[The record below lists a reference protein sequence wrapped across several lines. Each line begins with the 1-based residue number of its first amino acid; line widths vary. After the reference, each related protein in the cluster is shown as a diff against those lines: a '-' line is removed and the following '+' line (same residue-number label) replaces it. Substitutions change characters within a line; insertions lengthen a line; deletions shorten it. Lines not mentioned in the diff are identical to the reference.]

1 MDDVLDIALL
11 VSEIL
16 ERLGVSHMVTGSLA
30 SSLHGIPRA
39 TQDIDLVA
47 DLSEKQIEAL
57 VDALADAFYVD
68 AGAVREA
75 VRDRT
80 RFNAIHLETVF
91 KVDVYMPTRG
101 RRGRIE
107 LDRARPYVVSEDP
120 ERRLVVASAED
131 TIVQK
136 LRWFRL
142 GDEVSER
149 QWKDA
154 LGILRVQGDR
164 LDRDYL
170 REAAEAI
177 GVEDLLDRAIA
188 RLETG

>member
-16 ERLGVSHMVTGSLA
+16 ERLGVPHMVTGSLA

-57 VDALADAFYVD
+57 VDALAGAFYVD

-75 VRDRT
+75 VRGGT
-80 RFNAIHLETVF
+80 RFNAIHLDTVF
-91 KVDVYMPTRG
+91 KVDIYMPTQG

-188 RLETG
+188 RLETE